1 MSYSSTPGYSHLPG
15 YGSSS
20 GYGYSSGYGHSSG
33 YDSWHS
39 QPPSPALPPMLP
51 SNVLPHHT
59 SVHYGPVSFG
69 NRDDSASVT
78 SRSMAPPPPPP
89 PKPAQPL
96 PGWEEIMDPST
107 GRHYYH
113 NTTNGNTQWDP
124 PTKPAAGPLPQVP
137 CHRPHLR
144 HNQSTVVVAEVNVV
158 EANVVEVVAEVVV
171 EVVVTK
177 ATLCPLSM
185 AAQLAA
191 TIACKVAASRSL
203 PTSSSVSL
211 ILPAPSRVSLIL
223 LT

>member
-1 MSYSSTPGYSHLPG
+1 
-15 YGSSS
+15 
-20 GYGYSSGYGHSSG
+20 
-33 YDSWHS
+33 
-39 QPPSPALPPMLP
+39 
-51 SNVLPHHT
+51 
-59 SVHYGPVSFG
+59 
-69 NRDDSASVT
+69 
-78 SRSMAPPPPPP
+78 
-89 PKPAQPL
+89 
-96 PGWEEIMDPST
+96 MDPST

-158 EANVVEVVAEVVV
+158 EANVVEANVVEAIVVETNVVEVVAEVVV

-211 ILPAPSRVSLIL
+211 IYP
-223 LT
+223 T